1 MKRLKQKVIIDEINF
16 DSLMDILT
24 CLVGIILLI
33 IVLTVIEARGI
44 NIKMFLPI
52 SKSPS
57 KEKKRVMCICENDRI
72 KFMDTKESV
81 VNLLNFEMELNY
93 ENVPKIVE
101 MANKKNISDKYFDYK
116 LDFITFQKND
126 DTVRDI
132 ILIIEKNKN
141 VIGESISDLDN
152 QASSF
157 RKSLD
162 KFDPNKIWVAFSVDY
177 KSIKAFKKAR
187 EICKNNNFTTG
198 WDPGSIEFPI
208 KIPIYFNNNNDS
220 GYGNSI
226 FIPKPSFSREQ

>member
-101 MANKKNISDKYFDYK
+101 MANKKNISDKYFDLKMAITILLFILNK
-116 LDFITFQKND
+116 LKH
-126 DTVRDI
+126 
-132 ILIIEKNKN
+132 
-141 VIGESISDLDN
+141 
-152 QASSF
+152 
-157 RKSLD
+157 
-162 KFDPNKIWVAFSVDY
+162 
-177 KSIKAFKKAR
+177 
-187 EICKNNNFTTG
+187 
-198 WDPGSIEFPI
+198 
-208 KIPIYFNNNNDS
+208 
-220 GYGNSI
+220 
-226 FIPKPSFSREQ
+226 